1 MFFFMNVVQA
11 DTVTCNDKKYFSDNG
26 CQVCQNWGE
35 AETTTTSIA
44 IPKQDLLWENTL
56 EGINQ
61 NFYETSQTAP
71 EIKTNIGIPPIVWD
85 QKGLTWGVSVVWK
98 DLDGLNIFSLDAG
111 ANITI
116 KSIDLTTVSLTQI
129 KPVTEPYFMLKIPIS
144 YYELKMG
151 TFKESAKKTINY
163 CIAYTPKKSA
173 LLNTATTPENKTV
186 TTTNIP
192 KNNDSWTP
200 SSITTNTNSMGDPDI
215 TIPPQNKTVTTTNV
229 SRSNDSWAPSASIT
243 TETSIDAD
251 IPSYTPKHEN
261 IRFNSAGED
270 TAVAGATRVP
280 TGPAENIIIL
290 ATILLSVLI
299 FPKLN
304 HFLFQK

>member
-1 MFFFMNVVQA
+1 M
-11 DTVTCNDKKYFSDNG
+11 
-26 CQVCQNWGE
+26 
-35 AETTTTSIA
+35 
-44 IPKQDLLWENTL
+44 
-56 EGINQ
+56 
-61 NFYETSQTAP
+61 
-71 EIKTNIGIPPIVWD
+71 WD

-192 KNNDSWTP
+192 KNNDS
-200 SSITTNTNSMGDPDI
+200 
-215 TIPPQNKTVTTTNV
+215 
-229 SRSNDSWAPSASIT
+229 
-243 TETSIDAD
+243 
-251 IPSYTPKHEN
+251 
-261 IRFNSAGED
+261 
-270 TAVAGATRVP
+270 
-280 TGPAENIIIL
+280 
-290 ATILLSVLI
+290 
-299 FPKLN
+299 
-304 HFLFQK
+304 